1 MMTEP
6 RTLNISLHDEKIGT
20 LTLLPNEQTIF
31 TFEDSYVNN
40 PKRST
45 LSLSFENKQGDFEP
59 AVKPSRIQVPPFF
72 SNLLPEGP
80 LRDYL
85 ADRAG
90 VNAKREFFLLWA
102 LGEDLPGAVTA
113 SADSDW
119 LPTANN
125 EEKPSFTP
133 DFMRFSLAGVQLK
146 FSGVM
151 QPKGGLTIPARGI
164 GGSWIIK
171 LPSPQYD
178 AVPENEFSMMTLAHK
193 MGMDVPEVQLVP
205 LDKISGLPDSLGA
218 LKGREAL
225 AVKRFDRTD
234 DGGKVHMEDFAQIF
248 SIYPDHKYEKANYKN
263 IAEVIAARVG
273 TKGIAEYIRR
283 LVFCT
288 LIGNADMHLKNW
300 SVIYP
305 DKREPALAPAYDLLS
320 TIPYIAD
327 KTMALRY
334 VKTKNMADLSLE
346 LLTYMSNK
354 AMLPEH
360 LVLKTAKETVTQFRD
375 AWQSEIK
382 HLPISQTTADTIL
395 KNAERIRLWKEVG

>member
-1 MMTEP
+1 MTEP

-20 LTLLPNEQTIF
+20 LTLLPNEQSIF
-31 TFEDSYVNN
+31 TFEDAYVNDS
-40 PKRST
+40 KRAT

-59 AVKPSRIQVPPFF
+59 AVKPSRIQIPPFF

-85 ADRAG
+85 AGRAG
-90 VNAKREFFLLWA
+90 VNATREFFLLWA

-113 SADSDW
+113 SSDRDW
-119 LPTANN
+119 SPSASNG
-125 EEKPSFTP
+125 EQPSFTP

-146 FSGVM
+146 FSGMM
-151 QPKGGLTIPARGI
+151 QPQGGLTIPVKGI

-178 AVPENEFSMMTLAHK
+178 AVPENEFAMMTLAAK
-193 MGMDVPEVQLVP
+193 MGMEVPEVQLVP
-205 LDKISGLPDSLGA
+205 LDKISGLPENLGE
-218 LKGREAL
+218 LKGRDAL

-263 IAEVIAARVG
+263 IAEVIATRIG
-273 TKGIAEYIRR
+273 TEGIAEYIRR

-346 LLTYMSNK
+346 LLTYMSSK

-375 AWQSEIK
+375 AWHGEIK
-382 HLPISQTTADTIL
+382 HLPISGATADIIW
-395 KNAERIRLWKEVG
+395 KNAERIRLWKEVA

>member
-1 MMTEP
+1 MTEP

-20 LTLLPNEQTIF
+20 LTLLQNEQSIF
-31 TFEDSYVNN
+31 TFEDAYVNDS
-40 PKRST
+40 RRAT

-59 AVKPSRIQVPPFF
+59 AVEPSRVQIPPFF

-102 LGEDLPGAVTA
+102 LGEDLPGAATA

-119 LPTANN
+119 PPFESN
-125 EEKPSFTP
+125 EEQPSFTP

-146 FSGVM
+146 FSGMM
-151 QPKGGLTIPARGI
+151 QPQGGLTIPVKGT

-178 AVPENEFSMMTLAHK
+178 AVPENEFAMMTLAAK

-205 LDKISGLPDSLGA
+205 LDKISGLPENLGE

-248 SIYPDHKYEKANYKN
+248 CVYPDHKYEKANYKN
-263 IAEVIAARVG
+263 IAEVIATRIG
-273 TKGIAEYIRR
+273 TEGIAEYIRR

-305 DKREPALAPAYDLLS
+305 DKREPKLAPAYDLLS

-327 KTMALRY
+327 KTMALRF

-346 LLTYMSNK
+346 LLTYMSSK

-375 AWQSEIK
+375 AWHSEIK
-382 HLPISQTTADTIL
+382 HLPISQSATDITW
-395 KNAERIRLWKEVG
+395 KNAERIRLWKEVA

>member
-1 MMTEP
+1 MTEP

-20 LTLLPNEQTIF
+20 LTLLPNEQSIF
-31 TFEDSYVNN
+31 TFEESYVNDA
-40 PKRST
+40 KRST

-59 AVKPSRIQVPPFF
+59 AVKPSRVQIPPFF

-102 LGEDLPGAVTA
+102 LGEDLPGAITA

-119 LPTANN
+119 LPSASS
-125 EEKPSFTP
+125 EGPSAFTP

-146 FSGVM
+146 FSGMM
-151 QPKGGLTIPARGI
+151 QPQGGLTIPVKGI

-178 AVPENEFSMMTLAHK
+178 AVPENEFAMMTLAAK

-205 LDKISGLPDSLGA
+205 LDNISGLPENLGE
-218 LKGREAL
+218 LQGRDAL

-234 DGGKVHMEDFAQIF
+234 DGDKVHMEDFAQIF

-263 IAEVIAARVG
+263 IAEVIATRIG
-273 TKGIAEYIRR
+273 TESIAEYIRR

-327 KTMALRY
+327 KTMALRF
-334 VKTKNMADLSLE
+334 VRTKNMADLSLE
-346 LLTYMSNK
+346 LLSYMSSK
-354 AMLPEH
+354 AMLPEN

-382 HLPISQTTADTIL
+382 HLPISQSTADIIWN
-395 KNAERIRLWKEVG
+395 NAERIRLWKEVA

>member
-1 MMTEP
+1 MTEP

-20 LTLLPNEQTIF
+20 LTLLPNEQSIF
-31 TFEDSYVNN
+31 TFEESYVNDA
-40 PKRST
+40 KRST

-59 AVKPSRIQVPPFF
+59 AVKPSRVQIPPFF
-72 SNLLPEGP
+72 SNLLPEGL

-85 ADRAG
+85 AERAG

-119 LPTANN
+119 LPSASN

-146 FSGVM
+146 FSGMM
-151 QPKGGLTIPARGI
+151 QPQGGLTIPVKGI

-178 AVPENEFSMMTLAHK
+178 AVPENEFAMMKLAAK

-205 LDKISGLPDSLGA
+205 LDKISGLPENLGE

-263 IAEVIAARVG
+263 IAEVIATRIG
-273 TKGIAEYIRR
+273 TEGVAEYIQR

-305 DKREPALAPAYDLLS
+305 DKREPLLAPAYDLLS
-320 TIPYIAD
+320 TIPYITD
-327 KTMALRY
+327 KTMALRF

-346 LLTYMSNK
+346 LLSYMSSK

-360 LVLKTAKETVTQFRD
+360 LVLKTAKETVVQFRD
-375 AWQSEIK
+375 AWQNEIK
-382 HLPISQTTADTIL
+382 HLPISGATADIIW
-395 KNAERIRLWKEVG
+395 KNAERIRLWKEVA

>member
-6 RTLNISLHDEKIGT
+6 RTLNISLHDQKIGT
-20 LTLLPNEQTIF
+20 LTLLPNEQSIF

-40 PKRST
+40 AKRAT

-59 AVKPSRIQVPPFF
+59 AVKPSRVQIPPFF

-102 LGEDLPGAVTA
+102 LGEDLPGAITA

-119 LPTANN
+119 SPSESN
-125 EEKPSFTP
+125 EEQPSFTP

-146 FSGVM
+146 FSGMM
-151 QPKGGLTIPARGI
+151 QPQGGLTIPVKGI

-178 AVPENEFSMMTLAHK
+178 AVPENEFAMMTLAAK
-193 MGMDVPEVQLVP
+193 MGMDVPQVQLVP
-205 LDKISGLPDSLGA
+205 LDKISGLPENLGE
-218 LKGREAL
+218 LQGREAL

-248 SIYPDHKYEKANYKN
+248 SVYPDHKYEKANYKN
-263 IAEVIAARVG
+263 IAEVIATRIG
-273 TKGIAEYIRR
+273 TEGIAEYIRR

-288 LIGNADMHLKNW
+288 LVGNADMHLKNW

-327 KTMALRY
+327 KTMALRF

-346 LLTYMSNK
+346 LLTYMSSK

-375 AWQSEIK
+375 AWQNEIK
-382 HLPISQTTADTIL
+382 HLPISQSATDIIWN
-395 KNAERIRLWKEVG
+395 NAERIRLWKEVA

>member
-1 MMTEP
+1 MTEP

-20 LTLLPNEQTIF
+20 LTLLPNEQSIF
-31 TFEDSYVNN
+31 TFEDAYVNDA
-40 PKRST
+40 KRAT
-45 LSLSFENKQGDFEP
+45 LSLSFENKQGNFEP
-59 AVKPSRIQVPPFF
+59 AVKSSRIQIPPFF

-119 LPTANN
+119 LPSASN
-125 EEKPSFTP
+125 EEQPSFTP

-146 FSGVM
+146 FSGMM
-151 QPKGGLTIPARGI
+151 QPQGGLAIPVKGI

-178 AVPENEFSMMTLAHK
+178 AVPENEFAMMTLASK

-205 LDKISGLPDSLGA
+205 LDKISGLPENLGE

-263 IAEVIAARVG
+263 IAEVIATRIG
-273 TKGIAEYIRR
+273 TEGIAEYIRR

-305 DKREPALAPAYDLLS
+305 GKREPKLAPAYDLLS

-327 KTMALRY
+327 KTMALRF

-346 LLTYMSNK
+346 LLTYMSSK
-354 AMLPEH
+354 AMLPKH
-360 LVLKTAKETVTQFRD
+360 LVLKTAKETVAQFRD
-375 AWQSEIK
+375 AWNSEIK
-382 HLPISQTTADTIL
+382 HLPISQSTADIIL
-395 KNAERIRLWKEVG
+395 KNAERIRLWKEVE

>member
-1 MMTEP
+1 MTEP
-6 RTLNISLHDEKIGT
+6 RTLNISLHNEKIGA

-31 TFEDSYVNN
+31 TFEDAYVNDS
-40 PKRST
+40 RRAT

-59 AVKPSRIQVPPFF
+59 AVKPSRVQIPPFF

-102 LGEDLPGAVTA
+102 LGEDLPGAITA
-113 SADSDW
+113 STDSDW
-119 LPTANN
+119 SPSASN
-125 EEKPSFTP
+125 EEQPSFTP

-146 FSGVM
+146 FSGMM
-151 QPKGGLTIPARGI
+151 QPQGGLTIPVKGI

-178 AVPENEFSMMTLAHK
+178 AVPENEFAMMTLAAK

-205 LDKISGLPDSLGA
+205 LEKISGLPKNLGK
-218 LKGREAL
+218 LQGHEAL

-263 IAEVIAARVG
+263 IAEVIATRIG
-273 TKGIAEYIRR
+273 TEGVAEYIRR

-305 DKREPALAPAYDLLS
+305 DKREPKLAPAYDLLS

-327 KTMALRY
+327 KTMALRF
-334 VKTKNMADLSLE
+334 VKTKNMADLSFE
-346 LLTYMSNK
+346 LLTYMSSK

-360 LVLKTAKETVTQFRD
+360 LVLKTAKETITQFRD
-375 AWQSEIK
+375 TWHNEIK
-382 HLPISQTTADTIL
+382 HLPISQTAADIIWN
-395 KNAERIRLWKEVG
+395 NAERIRLWKEVA

>member
-1 MMTEP
+1 MTEP
-6 RTLNISLHDEKIGT
+6 RTLNILLHDKKIGT
-20 LTLLPNEQTIF
+20 LTLLPDEQTIF
-31 TFEDSYVNN
+31 TFEEAYANDA
-40 PKRST
+40 KRAT
-45 LSLSFENKQGDFEP
+45 PSLSFENKQGNFEP
-59 AVKPSRIQVPPFF
+59 AVKPSRLQVPPFF

-90 VNAKREFFLLWA
+90 VNAKREFFLLRA

-113 SADSDW
+113 FTDSDL
-119 LPTANN
+119 LPSAQD
-125 EEKPSFTP
+125 EEQSSFTP

-146 FSGVM
+146 FSGM
-151 QPKGGLTIPARGI
+151 MRPGGGLTIPVKGI

-178 AVPENEFSMMTLAHK
+178 AVPENEFAMMTLAYK

-205 LDKISGLPDSLGA
+205 LNKIAGLPDNLGA
-218 LKGREAL
+218 LKGGDAL

-234 DGGKVHMEDFAQIF
+234 EGGKVHMEDFAQIF
-248 SIYPDHKYEKANYKN
+248 GIYPDRKYERANYKN
-263 IAEVIAARVG
+263 IAEVIAMRVG
-273 TKGIAEYIRR
+273 TEGITEYIRR

-288 LIGNADMHLKNW
+288 LTGNADMHLKNR

-305 DKREPALAPAYDLLS
+305 DKRKPALAPAYDLLS
-320 TIPYIAD
+320 TIPYIVD
-327 KTMALRY
+327 KTMALRF

-346 LLTYMSNK
+346 LLTYMSSK

-375 AWQSEIK
+375 TWQSEIK
-382 HLPISQTTADTIL
+382 HLPISRTTADIIL
-395 KNAERIRLWKEVG
+395 KNAERIRLWKEVV